1 MVAVLKR
8 DLYTPKTVLDKSESR
23 DCMNDKRIIK
33 ISKGKG
39 LKHPLRFL
47 PLFFLTLWALSISAI
62 PSPAM
67 SEQIVIDSDDQ
78 FQFAHQTLE
87 KGEYQRAVVEF
98 ERFIHFFP
106 ENEKVPQARYYIGLA
121 YLKGKRYEEARKVL
135 DDVVETY
142 PGRLIAGKALLLVG
156 ESYYEQGI
164 SEEAG
169 TYFKR
174 VIQEYPLPQL
184 KSLATYRLGWSQ
196 MQANRWLEASETFKQ
211 VEQGSPLY
219 PSALDLTEISLK
231 GEQLS
236 YKSPTTAGIM
246 AIFPGLGH
254 VYTKRYKDG
263 MVALLLNGLTIWAAV
278 EAFDQDLD
286 VLGGLLT
293 ALEVGWYSGNIYS
306 AVNSAH
312 KYNRKVRDDFRR
324 NLSARFNFE
333 ISSTKE
339 VPLSLSLKIEF

>member
-1 MVAVLKR
+1 
-8 DLYTPKTVLDKSESR
+8 
-23 DCMNDKRIIK
+23 MNDNMIFERL
-33 ISKGKG
+33 KGNG
-39 LKHPLRFL
+39 PEHRLRFL
-47 PLFFLTLWALSISAI
+47 PFFFLILWAVSIGAV

-67 SEQIVIDSDDQ
+67 SEQIVIDSNEQ
-78 FQFAHQTLE
+78 FQFARQTLE

-106 ENEKVPQARYYIGLA
+106 EDEKVPQAHYNIGLA

-135 DDVVETY
+135 NEVYETY
-142 PGRLIAGKALLLVG
+142 PGKLIAGKALLLIG

-164 SEEAG
+164 SDEAEM
-169 TYFKR
+169 YFRR

-184 KSLATYRLGWSQ
+184 ESLAYYRLGWSQ
-196 MQANRWLEASETFKQ
+196 MQANRWLEASETFKK

-219 PSALDLTEISLK
+219 PSAFDLTEMSLK

-236 YKSPTTAGIM
+236 YKSPTAAGIL
-246 AIFPGLGH
+246 AILPGLGH
-254 VYTKRYKDG
+254 AYTRRYKDG
-263 MVALLLNGLTIWAAV
+263 MVALLLNGLTVWAAV
-278 EAFDQDLD
+278 EAFDEDLD
-286 VLGGLLT
+286 VLGGLLV

-324 NLSARFNFE
+324 NLTDRFNVEF
-333 ISSTKE
+333 SSTKD
-339 VPLSLSLKIEF
+339 VPIGLSFKIEF

>member
-1 MVAVLKR
+1 VI
-8 DLYTPKTVLDKSESR
+8 T
-23 DCMNDKRIIK
+23 
-33 ISKGKG
+33 KGKN
-39 LKHPLRFL
+39 LNHRLQFPS
-47 PLFFLTLWALSISAI
+47 FFFFMLSALSLWAFPAPALS
-62 PSPAM
+62 
-67 SEQIVIDSDDQ
+67 EKIVIDSNEQ
-78 FQFAHQTLE
+78 YQFARQTLE

-106 ENEKVPQARYYIGLA
+106 ESDKVPEARYYVGMA
-121 YLKGKRYEEARKVL
+121 YLKGKKYESARKTLNEVY
-135 DDVVETY
+135 DTY
-142 PGRLIAGKALLLVG
+142 PGKLIAGKALLLIG
-156 ESYYEQGI
+156 ESYYKQGF

-174 VIQEYPLPQL
+174 VIQEYPLPKL
-184 KSLATYRLGWSQ
+184 KSLAYYRLGWSH
-196 MQANRWLEASETFKQ
+196 MQANQWLEASDSFKH
-211 VEQGSPLY
+211 VEQGTPLY
-219 PSALDLTEISLK
+219 PSALDLTEMSLK

-246 AIFPGLGH
+246 AIIPGLGH

-263 MVALLLNGLTIWAAV
+263 MVAFLLNGLTIWAAV
-278 EAFDQDLD
+278 EAFDEDLD

-324 NLSARFNFE
+324 GLTDRFSIE
-333 ISSTKE
+333 ISSTRD
-339 VPLSLSLKIEF
+339 VPLGLSLNITF